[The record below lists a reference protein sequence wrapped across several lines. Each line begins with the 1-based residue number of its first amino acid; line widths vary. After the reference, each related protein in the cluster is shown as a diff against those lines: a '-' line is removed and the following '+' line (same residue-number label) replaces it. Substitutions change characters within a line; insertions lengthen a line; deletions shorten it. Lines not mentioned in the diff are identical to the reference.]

1 MGDQQEDAPDQG
13 AEDANA
19 FAQDTTD
26 YSLSGVLGRKVRR
39 YRNIADPTE
48 PGLRAAGG
56 NGFDAI

>member
-26 YSLSGVLGRKVRR
+26 CSLAGVLGRKVRR
-39 YRNIADPTE
+39 CGARRNIADTD
-48 PGLRAAGG
+48 L
-56 NGFDAI
+56 DV